1 LSVAKTYKTSDELA
15 MKNILLFSVVLL
27 VGCSDG
33 AFKALSSR
41 EGGFQCPAKSSV
53 AVNSTTPK
61 NAYQKSGRKVLFLNT
76 STQSNLPKDFELSV
90 LVDRQCAARVNGL
103 SFLSKDIKKLPKKD
117 YSKFSKVDAFTVKLP
132 TVMSKLDI
140 EKIAAKDSCVVGV
153 TEETY
158 AKAQSIP
165 NDPLFGNQSYMPS
178 IRYNEIY
185 DDVFT
190 SLKKLTGEYIVA
202 VIDTGFLLTHPDLV
216 NRYWVNPGEIAG
228 NGIDDDNNGVI
239 DDIHGANQNRIPP
252 FGDPSSLNY
261 SQHGT
266 HVSGFIAAELN
277 NNEGISGILGM
288 NAKIM
293 GINAWPYIVGGGGD
307 PNANPPMSVVDRA
320 IRYAVDNGAR
330 VINISMQGEGY
341 HPNIEDAMLYAA
353 SRNVVVVV
361 AAGNSNAE
369 IGDDHMIGVPAVYSK
384 DIAGAI
390 SVAATN
396 SANGNVSPEICI
408 FSNYSSEYVEIG
420 APGCD
425 LNTFTN
431 YGGHGILSCVPTSTD
446 PSGYGYIQGT
456 SMASPV
462 AAGGAIFTYA
472 ILKELAGLEPTAA
485 LVEEVM
491 KNGSTAN
498 ANLVGKTLNSKH
510 LDLKGIYDYVQAT
523 YINPT
528 TPTPGECD

>member
-1 LSVAKTYKTSDELA
+1 
-15 MKNILLFSVVLL
+15 MKNILLFSIVLL
-27 VGCSDG
+27 IGCSDG
-33 AFKALSSR
+33 AFKALSSGEER
-41 EGGFQCPAKSSV
+41 LQCPAKSSLALNNKV
-53 AVNSTTPK
+53 LK
-61 NAYQKSGRKVLFLNT
+61 NAYEKSGKKVLFLNT
-76 STQSNLPKDFELSV
+76 TTQSNLPKDFEFSV

-103 SFLSKDIKKLPKKD
+103 SFLSKEAKKLPKKD
-117 YSKFSKVDAFTVKLP
+117 YNKFSKVDAFTVKLP
-132 TVMSKLDI
+132 TAMSKLDI
-140 EKIAAKDSCVVGV
+140 EKIAAKDSCVKGV

-158 AKAQSIP
+158 AKLQSIP

-185 DDVFT
+185 ADVFT
-190 SLKKLTGEYIVA
+190 SSKKLTGEYIVA

-216 NRYWVNPGEIAG
+216 NRYWVNPREIPG

-239 DDIHGANQNRIPP
+239 DDINGSNQNRIPP
-252 FGDPSSLNY
+252 FGDPSSVNY

-266 HVSGFIAAELN
+266 HVAGFIGAELN
-277 NNEGISGILGM
+277 NNEGISGILGL

-293 GINAWPYIVGGGGD
+293 GINAWPFLVGSGD
-307 PNANPPMSVVDRA
+307 PNANPPMSVIDRG

-341 HPNIEDAMLYAA
+341 HPNIEDAMIYAA
-353 SRNVVVVV
+353 SKNVVVVV
-361 AAGNSNAE
+361 AAGNNNAE
-369 IGDDHMIGVPAVYSK
+369 IGDDHLVGVPAVYSK

-396 SANGNVSPEICI
+396 SANGNIRPEICI
-408 FSNYSSEYVEIG
+408 FSNYSADYVEIG

-425 LNTFTN
+425 PNTFTS
-431 YGGHGILSCVPTSTD
+431 YGGYGILSCVPPDTD

-472 ILKELAGLEPTAA
+472 ILKELAGLDPTAA

-491 KNGSTAN
+491 KNGSAAN

-523 YINPT
+523 YVNPVG
-528 TPTPGECD
+528 PTPSPGDCE